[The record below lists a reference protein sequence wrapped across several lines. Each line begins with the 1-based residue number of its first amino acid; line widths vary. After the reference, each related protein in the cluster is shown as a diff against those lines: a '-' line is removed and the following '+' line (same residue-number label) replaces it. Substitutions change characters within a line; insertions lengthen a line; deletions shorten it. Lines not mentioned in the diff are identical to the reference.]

1 MTGLSRSYLLNFTSQ
16 SGKQLRFG
24 QTIDQRSLAIQFS
37 ANKTISKDPNVAEVT
52 VYNVAPET
60 MNVFQNNGVLTLSAG
75 YQNQNYIV
83 INGWSA
89 ESEIITG
96 TSGQTGIKILV
107 QDGLGVSGNL
117 LTKLE
122 FSSKT
127 DSTKIIASLVQF
139 IKRNML
145 GVSIAPY
152 SILTPVIYESS
163 ISLFG
168 DAYDLL
174 ENYLRDCGYFCF
186 IENGSL
192 YIKAQ
197 TGKNSYLNEAAT
209 IISETTGMIGSPKPI
224 KELDAQNKEKRGCE
238 FESILNPSIKLGK
251 LAKVVSKNVNDVYR
265 IESVTHSGNSLDGR
279 WTTKAKGWKVQL

>member
-1 MTGLSRSYLLNFTSQ
+1 MTGLNRSYLLSFTAQ
-16 SGKQLRFG
+16 NGQQIKFG
-24 QTIDQRSLAIQFS
+24 QTIGERSLAIEFS
-37 ANKTISKDPNVAEVT
+37 TNKTISKEPNVAEVT
-52 VYNVAPET
+52 VYNVAKET
-60 MNVFQNNGVLTLSAG
+60 LNIFQKNGVLTLSAG

-89 ESEIITG
+89 ESEILAV
-96 TSGQTGIKILV
+96 SGGQSGIKILV

-122 FSSKT
+122 FSSK
-127 DSTKIIASLVQF
+127 SNSKKIVDGLVSF

-145 GVSIAPY
+145 GISIAPY
-152 SILTPVIYESS
+152 VISTPVIYESS
-163 ISLFG
+163 ISMFG

-174 ENYLRDCGYFCF
+174 ENYLRDCGHFCF

-197 TGKNSYLNEAAT
+197 TGSNSTLNEAASV
-209 IISETTGMIGSPKPI
+209 ISESTGMIGSPKPI
-224 KELDAQNKEKRGCE
+224 KELTPENKVKLGCE

-251 LAKVVSKNVNDVYR
+251 LAKVISKNVNDAYR
-265 IESVTHSGNSLDGR
+265 IESVTHAGNSLDGR
-279 WTTKAKGWKVQL
+279 WTTKAKGWKV